1 MGREYARGDPNRVE
15 NNRAVQVPK
24 QTLGQPPHMLM
35 TGMPRNPNTRHV
47 EVRMGGSSDAEKKQI
62 RAALE
67 HGLDESL
74 RAQQG
79 EARRFLAKDWI
90 PVECGASRF
99 RR

>member
-1 MGREYARGDPNRVE
+1 MAQSMVQQKAEWDENMRVGDPNRVE

-47 EVRMGGSSDAEKKQI
+47 DVRMGGGSDAEKKKI

-67 HGLDESL
+67 NGT
-74 RAQQG
+74 
-79 EARRFLAKDWI
+79 RRFHARGWVPAQL
-90 PVECGASRF
+90 
-99 RR
+99 